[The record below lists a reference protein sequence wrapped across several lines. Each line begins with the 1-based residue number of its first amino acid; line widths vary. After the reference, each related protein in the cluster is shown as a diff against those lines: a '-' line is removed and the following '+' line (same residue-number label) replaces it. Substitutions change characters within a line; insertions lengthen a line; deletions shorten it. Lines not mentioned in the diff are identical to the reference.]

1 MTDPEDGRARHRRGT
16 PGTGTPTS
24 TPILQLTGLRK
35 RFGSTWVLND
45 VDLRVDAGQVHGLLG
60 QNGSGKSTLIKV
72 LAGFHAP
79 DGGTL
84 ELDGKQVALPLAPRE
99 RRQHRL
105 EFVHQDLALI
115 PSLTVLENLLAN
127 DLAFRRG
134 LSPLRARREATR
146 ARELFDRFGLGL
158 HPSALVRDISRLARA
173 QLAIARA
180 AGRLGADT
188 RGLLV
193 LDEPTAFLPRA
204 EAEQLFTL
212 MRNVATQGAGV
223 LFVSHDLDEVLQ
235 VTDRVSVLRDGVMAG
250 SVDTADTT
258 HDGLVRL
265 IVGRSVAA
273 ARATARPAEP
283 ADPAAGVHVEKLR
296 GPLVRDVSFSI
307 GRGEILGLTGVIGS
321 GFEEIPHLLF
331 GSHRA
336 TGGVL
341 SLDGDRFDLTRLT
354 PAKAVR
360 AGLALIPAER
370 ATDGSAPSLTVGEN
384 VALLSLRRSGGPA
397 RVTNRKL
404 HAHTGGL
411 LRDLDVR
418 PPEPRLP
425 YSSLSGGNQQK
436 ALLAKWLVTEPRV
449 LMLSEPTQ
457 GVDIGAREQIF
468 ALISQV
474 AARGCTVLCASSD
487 LEQLAQLCHRVLV
500 LRRGTITDEVTGDDV
515 TKAGLTDVL
524 YRRSPAEAL

>member
-1 MTDPEDGRARHRRGT
+1 
-16 PGTGTPTS
+16 
-24 TPILQLTGLRK
+24 
-35 RFGSTWVLND
+35 
-45 VDLRVDAGQVHGLLG
+45 
-60 QNGSGKSTLIKV
+60 
-72 LAGFHAP
+72 
-79 DGGTL
+79 
-84 ELDGKQVALPLAPRE
+84 
-99 RRQHRL
+99 
-105 EFVHQDLALI
+105 
-115 PSLTVLENLLAN
+115 
-127 DLAFRRG
+127 
-134 LSPLRARREATR
+134 
-146 ARELFDRFGLGL
+146 
-158 HPSALVRDISRLARA
+158 
-173 QLAIARA
+173 
-180 AGRLGADT
+180 
-188 RGLLV
+188 
-193 LDEPTAFLPRA
+193 
-204 EAEQLFTL
+204 
-212 MRNVATQGAGV
+212 
-223 LFVSHDLDEVLQ
+223 
-235 VTDRVSVLRDGVMAG
+235 
-250 SVDTADTT
+250 
-258 HDGLVRL
+258 
-265 IVGRSVAA
+265 
-273 ARATARPAEP
+273 
-283 ADPAAGVHVEKLR
+283 VHVEALR
-296 GPLVRDVSFSI
+296 GPLVRDVSFSL

-336 TGGVL
+336 IGGVL
-341 SLDGDRFDLTRLT
+341 SLDGDRFDLTRLS

-404 HAHTGGL
+404 YAHTGGL

-468 ALISQV
+468 ALINQV

-500 LRRGTITDEVTGDDV
+500 LRKGTITDEVTGDDV

-524 YRRSPAEAL
+524 YRRSPAEAS